1 MGEVCGPSKGGGC
14 QITHRDR
21 IVAEAC
27 LRLRQSPSFW
37 FWFCFLVSDKPDRA
51 DQRRRVVMKLQ
62 GLQVAQGGGPE
73 YIMLCLSKMNGMRG
87 KTVDAFVNCCC
98 CL

>member
-37 FWFCFLVSDKPDRA
+37 FWFCFLVSDNPDRA

-62 GLQVAQGGGPE
+62 GPEVAQGGG
-73 YIMLCLSKMNGMRG
+73 RG
-87 KTVDAFVNCCC
+87 SRGS
-98 CL
+98 